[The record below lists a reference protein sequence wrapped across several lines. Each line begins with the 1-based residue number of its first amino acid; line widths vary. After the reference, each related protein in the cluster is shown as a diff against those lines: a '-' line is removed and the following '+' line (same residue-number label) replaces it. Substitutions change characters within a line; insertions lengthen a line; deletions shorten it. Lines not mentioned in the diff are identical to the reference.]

1 MWGTG
6 RRVHRISPRSNDNYT
21 MPRPDVSIRAC
32 HRKAA
37 HTVRI
42 EHFTQS
48 NTESSGHGHALHCT
62 HHPRAVR
69 RGAAHISRTLTRA
82 WISYLCA
89 SLRRPFLRRLSRTLR
104 PAFVLIRWKL
114 CVRARLRRFG
124 CHVRFGI
131 AWTFSGV
138 GASGWSGICGFR
150 SPHLIVPAEIARKLE
165 FEAQACAVDRW
176 GKAGD
181 EQGQMWDVDV
191 M

>member
-1 MWGTG
+1 M
-6 RRVHRISPRSNDNYT
+6 HRISPRSNDNYT

-37 HTVRI
+37 HIMRI
-42 EHFTQS
+42 EHFTQR
-48 NTESSGHGHALHCT
+48 NTERSGHGHALHCT

-82 WISYLCA
+82 WISHLCA

-104 PAFVLIRWKL
+104 PAFVLIRWRKP

-138 GASGWSGICGFR
+138 GASGWSGICASGAR
-150 SPHLIVPAEIARKLE
+150 TSSCLPKSLGSSNSRPRPAQWIDGGRRAMSR
-165 FEAQACAVDRW
+165 
-176 GKAGD
+176 AGC
-181 EQGQMWDVDV
+181 GM
-191 M
+191 